1 MVSRQP
7 LVVGA
12 SQGKQVLNVLI
23 TGANGQL
30 GHELVRATVAAG
42 HDVVAT
48 SHETLDITDKSAVDT
63 AITAAR
69 PDVVIH
75 AAAWTAVDACESDP
89 DKAMLV
95 NGTATKYIAAA
106 AHAVGAHVV
115 YISTDYVFDGSKTS
129 PYDEEDAPNP
139 QSVYGASKLEGERA
153 LGPNDAIVRIA
164 WVCGFYGGNM
174 VKTILR
180 LAEQP
185 QLKFVDDQIGNPT
198 FADDAAEMIVR
209 IATEKRSGTWHV
221 TNQGEVSWYEF
232 AREVLIAGGFDA
244 DKVIPIK
251 THELQPPRPATRPFN
266 SVLNN
271 GSLKRAGIELL
282 PDFRVPLARLVSQ
295 IQRNERG

>member
-1 MVSRQP
+1 MQI
-7 LVVGA
+7 
-12 SQGKQVLNVLI
+12 LI

-42 HDVVAT
+42 HEVVAT
-48 SHETLDITDKSAVDT
+48 SHETLDITDKLAVDA
-63 AITAAR
+63 AIMAAR

-95 NGTATKYIAAA
+95 NGTATKYVADA
-106 AHAVGAHVV
+106 AHAVAAHVV

-129 PYDEEDAPNP
+129 AYDEEDAPNP
-139 QSVYGASKLEGERA
+139 QSVYGASKLAGERA

-221 TNQGEVSWYEF
+221 TNQGDVSWYEF
-232 AREVLIAGGFDA
+232 AREVLMAAGFDA
-244 DKVIPIK
+244 NKVAPIK
-251 THELQPPRPATRPFN
+251 THELQPPRPAKRPFN

>member
-1 MVSRQP
+1 MQI
-7 LVVGA
+7 
-12 SQGKQVLNVLI
+12 LI

-30 GHELVRATVAAG
+30 GHELVRAAIASG
-42 HDVVAT
+42 HEVVAT
-48 SHETLDITDKSAVDT
+48 SHETLDITDKLVVDA

-95 NGTATKYIAAA
+95 NGTATKYVADA

-129 PYDEEDAPNP
+129 AYDEEDTPNP
-139 QSVYGASKLEGERA
+139 QSVYGASKLAGERA
-153 LGPNDAIVRIA
+153 LGPNDAIVRIS

-185 QLKFVDDQIGNPT
+185 QLKFVDDQTGNPT

-221 TNQGEVSWYEF
+221 TNQGDVSWYEF
-232 AREVLIAGGFDA
+232 AREVLMAAGFDA
-244 DKVIPIK
+244 DKVAPIK
-251 THELQPPRPATRPFN
+251 THDLQPPRPAKRPFN

-282 PDFRVPLARLVSQ
+282 PDFRIPLKRLVSQ

>member
-1 MVSRQP
+1 M
-7 LVVGA
+7 
-12 SQGKQVLNVLI
+12 QGLQVLKVLI

-42 HDVVAT
+42 HEVVAT
-48 SHETLDITDKSAVDT
+48 SHETLDITDKSSVDA
-63 AITAAR
+63 AISAAR

-89 DKAMLV
+89 EKALLV
-95 NGTATKYIAAA
+95 NGTATKYIADA

-129 PYDEEDAPNP
+129 AYDEEDSPNP
-139 QSVYGASKLEGERA
+139 QSVYGSSKLAGERA

-209 IATEKRSGTWHV
+209 LATEKRSGIWHV
-221 TNQGEVSWYEF
+221 TNQGDVSWYEF
-232 AREVLIAGGFDA
+232 AREVLMAAGFDA
-244 DKVIPIK
+244 DKVAPIK
-251 THELQPPRPATRPFN
+251 THELQPPRPAKRPFN

>member
-1 MVSRQP
+1 MK
-7 LVVGA
+7 L
-12 SQGKQVLNVLI
+12 LI

-30 GHELVRATVAAG
+30 GHELVRATIAAG
-42 HDVVAT
+42 HEVVAT
-48 SHETLDITDKSAVDT
+48 SHETLDITDKTAVDDV
-63 AITAAR
+63 ITSAR

-75 AAAWTAVDACESDP
+75 AAAWTAVDACESEP
-89 DKAMLV
+89 EKALLV
-95 NGTATKYIAAA
+95 NGTATKFIADA

-115 YISTDYVFDGSKTS
+115 YISTDYVFDGSKAS
-129 PYDEEDAPNP
+129 AYDESDVTNP
-139 QSVYGASKLEGERA
+139 QSVYGSSKLAGEKA
-153 LGPNDAIVRIA
+153 LGATDAIVRIS
-164 WVCGFYGGNM
+164 WVCGFYGANM

-209 IATEKRSGTWHV
+209 LATEKRPGTWHV

-244 DKVIPIK
+244 DKVAPIK

-271 GSLKRAGIELL
+271 TSLKNAGIALL
-282 PDFRVPLARLVSQ
+282 PDFREPLARLVSQ

>member
-1 MVSRQP
+1 M
-7 LVVGA
+7 
-12 SQGKQVLNVLI
+12 QGLQVRKVLI

-30 GHELVRATVAAG
+30 GHELVRATIASG
-42 HDVVAT
+42 HEVVAT
-48 SHETLDITDKSAVDT
+48 SHETLDITDKTAVE
-63 AITAAR
+63 AVITETR

-89 DKAMLV
+89 DKALLV
-95 NGTATKYIAAA
+95 NGTATKFIADA

-129 PYDEEDAPNP
+129 AYDESDATNP
-139 QSVYGASKLEGERA
+139 QSVYGSSKLAGERA
-153 LGPNDAIVRIA
+153 LGATDAIVRIS
-164 WVCGFYGGNM
+164 WVCGFYGANM

-209 IATEKRSGTWHV
+209 LATEKRPGTWHV

-232 AREVLIAGGFDA
+232 AREVLIAAGFDA
-244 DKVIPIK
+244 NKVAPIK

-271 GSLKRAGIELL
+271 ASLKNAGIALL
-282 PDFRVPLARLVSQ
+282 PDFREPLARLVSQ

>member
-1 MVSRQP
+1 M
-7 LVVGA
+7 
-12 SQGKQVLNVLI
+12 QGLQVRKVLI

-30 GHELVRATVAAG
+30 GHELVRATIAAG
-42 HDVVAT
+42 HEVVAT
-48 SHETLDITDKSAVDT
+48 SHETLDITDKAAVDAVMT
-63 AITAAR
+63 ETR

-89 DKAMLV
+89 EKALLV
-95 NGTATKYIAAA
+95 NGTATKFIADA

-129 PYDEEDAPNP
+129 AYDEGDATNP
-139 QSVYGASKLEGERA
+139 QSVYGSSKLAGERA
-153 LGPNDAIVRIA
+153 LGATDAIVRIS
-164 WVCGFYGGNM
+164 WVCGFYGANM

-198 FADDAAEMIVR
+198 FADDAAAMIVR
-209 IATEKRSGTWHV
+209 LAIEKRPGTWHV

-244 DKVIPIK
+244 DKVVPIK

-271 GSLKRAGIELL
+271 ASLKNAGIALL
-282 PDFRVPLARLVSQ
+282 PDFREPLARLVSQ

>member
-1 MVSRQP
+1 MK
-7 LVVGA
+7 L
-12 SQGKQVLNVLI
+12 LI

-30 GHELVRATVAAG
+30 GHELVRATIAAG
-42 HDVVAT
+42 HEVVAT
-48 SHETLDITDKSAVDT
+48 SHETLDITDKAAVDAVMT
-63 AITAAR
+63 ETR

-89 DKAMLV
+89 EKALLV
-95 NGTATKYIAAA
+95 NGTATKFIADA

-129 PYDEEDAPNP
+129 AYDEGDATNP
-139 QSVYGASKLEGERA
+139 QSVYGSSKLAGERA
-153 LGPNDAIVRIA
+153 LGATDAIVRIS
-164 WVCGFYGGNM
+164 WVCGFYGANM

-198 FADDAAEMIVR
+198 FADDAAAMIVR
-209 IATEKRSGTWHV
+209 LAIEKRPGTWHV

-244 DKVIPIK
+244 DKVVPIK

-271 GSLKRAGIELL
+271 ASLKNAGIALL
-282 PDFRVPLARLVSQ
+282 PDFREPLARLVSQ

>member
-1 MVSRQP
+1 M
-7 LVVGA
+7 
-12 SQGKQVLNVLI
+12 QGLQARKVLI

-30 GHELVRATVAAG
+30 GHELVRATIAAG
-42 HDVVAT
+42 HEVIAT
-48 SHETLDITDKSAVDT
+48 SHETLDITDKTAVE
-63 AITAAR
+63 AVITETR

-89 DKAMLV
+89 EKALLV
-95 NGTATKYIAAA
+95 NGTATKFIADA

-129 PYDEEDAPNP
+129 AYDESDATNP
-139 QSVYGASKLEGERA
+139 QSVYGSSKLVGERA
-153 LGPNDAIVRIA
+153 LGATDAIVRIS
-164 WVCGFYGGNM
+164 WVCGFYGANM

-198 FADDAAEMIVR
+198 FADDAAAMIVR
-209 IATEKRSGTWHV
+209 LAIEKRPGTWHV

-244 DKVIPIK
+244 DKVVPIK

-271 GSLKRAGIELL
+271 TSLKNAGIALL
-282 PDFRVPLARLVSQ
+282 PDFREPLARLVSQ

>member
-1 MVSRQP
+1 MQI
-7 LVVGA
+7 
-12 SQGKQVLNVLI
+12 LI

-30 GHELVRATVAAG
+30 GHELVRAAIASG
-42 HDVVAT
+42 HEVVAT
-48 SHETLDITDKSAVDT
+48 SHETLDITKKSDVDAV
-63 AITAAR
+63 ITEAR

-89 DKAMLV
+89 EKALLV
-95 NGTATKYIAAA
+95 NGTATKYIADA
-106 AHAVGAHVV
+106 AHAICAHVV

-129 PYDEEDAPNP
+129 AYNEEDAPNP
-139 QSVYGASKLEGERA
+139 QSVYGSSKLAGERA

-221 TNQGEVSWYEF
+221 TNQGDVSWYEF
-232 AREVLIAGGFDA
+232 AREVLMAAGFDA
-244 DKVIPIK
+244 GKVAPIK
-251 THELQPPRPATRPFN
+251 THELQPPRPAKRPFN

>member
-1 MVSRQP
+1 MK
-7 LVVGA
+7 L
-12 SQGKQVLNVLI
+12 LI

-30 GHELVRATVAAG
+30 GHELVRATIAAG
-42 HDVVAT
+42 HEVVAT
-48 SHETLDITDKSAVDT
+48 SHETLDITDKLAVDA
-63 AITAAR
+63 AITVAR

-221 TNQGEVSWYEF
+221 TNQGDVSWYEF
-232 AREVLIAGGFDA
+232 ARQVLMAAGFDA
-244 DKVIPIK
+244 NKVAPIK
-251 THELQPPRPATRPFN
+251 THELQPPRPAKRPFN

-271 GSLKRAGIELL
+271 TSLKRAGIELL
-282 PDFRVPLARLVSQ
+282 PDFRMPLARLVSQ

>member
-1 MVSRQP
+1 MK
-7 LVVGA
+7 L
-12 SQGKQVLNVLI
+12 LI

-30 GHELVRATVAAG
+30 GHELVRATIAAG
-42 HDVVAT
+42 HEVVAT
-48 SHETLDITDKSAVDT
+48 SHETLDITDKTAVDDV
-63 AITAAR
+63 ITSAR

-75 AAAWTAVDACESDP
+75 AAAWTAVDACESEP
-89 DKAMLV
+89 EKALLV
-95 NGTATKYIAAA
+95 NGTATKFIADA

-115 YISTDYVFDGSKTS
+115 YISTDYVFDGSKAS
-129 PYDEEDAPNP
+129 AYDESDATNP
-139 QSVYGASKLEGERA
+139 QSVYGSSKLAGEKA
-153 LGPNDAIVRIA
+153 LGATDAIVRIS
-164 WVCGFYGGNM
+164 WVCGFYGANM

-209 IATEKRSGTWHV
+209 LATEKRPGTWHV

-244 DKVIPIK
+244 DKVAPIK

-271 GSLKRAGIELL
+271 ASLKNAGIALL
-282 PDFRVPLARLVSQ
+282 PDFREPLARLVSQ

>member
-1 MVSRQP
+1 M
-7 LVVGA
+7 
-12 SQGKQVLNVLI
+12 QGLQVRKVLI

-30 GHELVRATVAAG
+30 GHELVRATIAAG
-42 HDVVAT
+42 HEVVAT
-48 SHETLDITDKSAVDT
+48 SHETLDITDKAAVDAVMT
-63 AITAAR
+63 ETR

-89 DKAMLV
+89 EKALLV
-95 NGTATKYIAAA
+95 NGTATKFIADAA
-106 AHAVGAHVV
+106 RAVGAHVV

-129 PYDEEDAPNP
+129 AYDESDATNP
-139 QSVYGASKLEGERA
+139 QSVYGSSKLAGERA
-153 LGPNDAIVRIA
+153 LGATDAIVRIS
-164 WVCGFYGGNM
+164 WVCGFYGANM

-198 FADDAAEMIVR
+198 FADDAAAMIVR
-209 IATEKRSGTWHV
+209 LAIEKRPGTWHV

-244 DKVIPIK
+244 GKVVPIK

-271 GSLKRAGIELL
+271 ASLKNAGIALL
-282 PDFRVPLARLVSQ
+282 PDFREPLARLVSQ

>member
-1 MVSRQP
+1 MQI
-7 LVVGA
+7 
-12 SQGKQVLNVLI
+12 LI

-42 HDVVAT
+42 HEVVAT
-48 SHETLDITDKSAVDT
+48 SHETLDITDKLAVDD

-95 NGTATKYIAAA
+95 NGTATKYIADA

-129 PYDEEDAPNP
+129 AYDEEDAPNP
-139 QSVYGASKLEGERA
+139 QSVYGASKLAGERA

-221 TNQGEVSWYEF
+221 TNQGDVSWYEF
-232 AREVLIAGGFDA
+232 AREVLMAAGFDA
-244 DKVIPIK
+244 NKVAPIK
-251 THELQPPRPATRPFN
+251 THELQPPRPAKRPFN

>member
-1 MVSRQP
+1 MQIV
-7 LVVGA
+7 
-12 SQGKQVLNVLI
+12 I

-42 HDVVAT
+42 HEVVAT
-48 SHETLDITDKSAVDT
+48 SHETLDITDKLAVDA
-63 AITAAR
+63 AITVAR

-95 NGTATKYIAAA
+95 NGTATKYIADA

-129 PYDEEDAPNP
+129 AYDEEDAPNP
-139 QSVYGASKLEGERA
+139 QSVYGASKLAGERA
-153 LGPNDAIVRIA
+153 LGANDAIVRIA
-164 WVCGFYGGNM
+164 WVCGFYGSNM

-221 TNQGEVSWYEF
+221 TNQGDVSWYQF
-232 AREVLIAGGFDA
+232 AREVLMAAGFDA
-244 DKVIPIK
+244 DKVAPIK
-251 THELQPPRPATRPFN
+251 THELQPPRPAKRPFN

-271 GSLKRAGIELL
+271 TSLKRAGIELL

>member
-1 MVSRQP
+1 MQI
-7 LVVGA
+7 
-12 SQGKQVLNVLI
+12 LI

-42 HDVVAT
+42 HEVIAT
-48 SHETLDITDKSAVDT
+48 SHETLDITDKSAVD
-63 AITAAR
+63 AVITAAR

-89 DKAMLV
+89 EKALLV
-95 NGTATKYIAAA
+95 NGTATKYIADA

-129 PYDEEDAPNP
+129 AYDEEDAPNP
-139 QSVYGASKLEGERA
+139 QSVYGSSKLAGERA

-164 WVCGFYGGNM
+164 WVCGFYGSNM

-221 TNQGEVSWYEF
+221 TNQGDVSWYEF
-232 AREVLIAGGFDA
+232 AREVLMAAGFDA
-244 DKVIPIK
+244 GKVAPIK
-251 THELQPPRPATRPFN
+251 THELQPPRPAKRPFN

>member
-1 MVSRQP
+1 MQI
-7 LVVGA
+7 
-12 SQGKQVLNVLI
+12 LI

-30 GHELVRATVAAG
+30 GHELVRASIASG
-42 HDVVAT
+42 HEVVAT
-48 SHETLDITDKSAVDT
+48 SHETLDITDKLAVDA
-63 AITAAR
+63 AIMAAR

-95 NGTATKYIAAA
+95 NGTATKYIADAA
-106 AHAVGAHVV
+106 RAVGAHVV

-129 PYDEEDAPNP
+129 PYDESDTPNP
-139 QSVYGASKLEGERA
+139 QSVYGSSKLEGERA
-153 LGPNDAIVRIA
+153 LGPNDAIVRIS
-164 WVCGFYGGNM
+164 WVCGFYGSNM

-209 IATEKRSGTWHV
+209 IATEKRSGIWHV
-221 TNQGEVSWYEF
+221 TNQGDVSWYEF
-232 AREVLIAGGFDA
+232 AREVLMAAGFDA
-244 DKVIPIK
+244 DKVAPIK
-251 THELQPPRPATRPFN
+251 THELQPPRPAKRPFN

-271 GSLKRAGIELL
+271 ASLKSAGIELL
-282 PDFRVPLARLVSQ
+282 PNFRVPLARLVSQ

>member
-1 MVSRQP
+1 MK
-7 LVVGA
+7 L
-12 SQGKQVLNVLI
+12 LI

-30 GHELVRATVAAG
+30 GHELVRATIAAG
-42 HDVVAT
+42 HEVVAT
-48 SHETLDITDKSAVDT
+48 SHETLDITDKLAVDA
-63 AITAAR
+63 AITVAR

-95 NGTATKYIAAA
+95 NGTATKYIADA

-129 PYDEEDAPNP
+129 AYDEEDAPNP

-153 LGPNDAIVRIA
+153 LGANDAIVRIA
-164 WVCGFYGGNM
+164 WVCGFYGSNM

-221 TNQGEVSWYEF
+221 TNQGDVSWYEF
-232 AREVLIAGGFDA
+232 ARQVLMAAGFDA
-244 DKVIPIK
+244 NKVAPIK
-251 THELQPPRPATRPFN
+251 THELQPPRPAKRPFN

-271 GSLKRAGIELL
+271 TSLKRAGIELL
-282 PDFRVPLARLVSQ
+282 PDFRVSLARLVSQ

>member
-1 MVSRQP
+1 M
-7 LVVGA
+7 
-12 SQGKQVLNVLI
+12 KFLI

-30 GHELVRATVAAG
+30 GHELVRATIAAG
-42 HDVVAT
+42 HEVVAT
-48 SHETLDITDKSAVDT
+48 SHETLDITKKSDVDA
-63 AITAAR
+63 AIMAAR

-95 NGTATKYIAAA
+95 NGTATKYVADAS
-106 AHAVGAHVV
+106 HAVGAHVV
-115 YISTDYVFDGSKTS
+115 YISTDYVFDGSKSS
-129 PYDEEDAPNP
+129 PYEEDDAPNP
-139 QSVYGASKLEGERA
+139 QSVYGSSKLAGERA

-164 WVCGFYGGNM
+164 WVCGFYGSNM

-221 TNQGEVSWYEF
+221 TNQGDVSWYEF
-232 AREVLIAGGFDA
+232 AREVLIAGGFDPN
-244 DKVIPIK
+244 KVAPIK
-251 THELQPPRPATRPFN
+251 THELQPPRPAKRPFN

-271 GSLKRAGIELL
+271 SSLRNAGIALL
-282 PDFRVPLARLVSQ
+282 PDFRIPLKRLVSQ
-295 IQRNERG
+295 LQRNERG

>member
-1 MVSRQP
+1 MK
-7 LVVGA
+7 L
-12 SQGKQVLNVLI
+12 LI

-42 HDVVAT
+42 HEVVAT

-129 PYDEEDAPNP
+129 AYNEEDAPNP

-153 LGPNDAIVRIA
+153 LGANDAIVRIA
-164 WVCGFYGGNM
+164 WVCGFYGSNM

-221 TNQGEVSWYEF
+221 TNQGDVSWYEF
-232 AREVLIAGGFDA
+232 ARQVLMAAGFDA
-244 DKVIPIK
+244 NKVAPIK
-251 THELQPPRPATRPFN
+251 THELQPPRPAKRPFN

-271 GSLKRAGIELL
+271 TSLKRAGIELL
-282 PDFRVPLARLVSQ
+282 PDFRMPLARLVSQ

>member
-1 MVSRQP
+1 M
-7 LVVGA
+7 
-12 SQGKQVLNVLI
+12 KFLI

-30 GHELVRATVAAG
+30 GHELVRATIAAG
-42 HDVVAT
+42 HEVVAT
-48 SHETLDITDKSAVDT
+48 SHETLDITKKSDVDA

-89 DKAMLV
+89 EKALLV
-95 NGTATKYIAAA
+95 NGTATKYIADA

-115 YISTDYVFDGSKTS
+115 YISTDYVFDGSKAT
-129 PYDEEDAPNP
+129 PYEEGDATNP
-139 QSVYGASKLEGERA
+139 QSVYGSSKLAGELA
-153 LGPNDAIVRIA
+153 LGATDAIVRIA
-164 WVCGFYGGNM
+164 WVCGFYGANM

-244 DKVIPIK
+244 DKVVPIK

>member
-1 MVSRQP
+1 M
-7 LVVGA
+7 
-12 SQGKQVLNVLI
+12 KVLI

-42 HDVVAT
+42 HEVVAT
-48 SHETLDITDKSAVDT
+48 SHETLDITDKSAVDA

-95 NGTATKYIAAA
+95 NGTATKYIADA

-129 PYDEEDAPNP
+129 AYDEEDAPNP

-244 DKVIPIK
+244 DKVVPIK

-271 GSLKRAGIELL
+271 ASLKNAGIDLL
-282 PDFRVPLARLVSQ
+282 PDFRIPLKRLVSQ
-295 IQRNERG
+295 LQQNERG